1 MVTIPPTKMVMTGDG
16 LWHCFTYIIALFY
29 LHYSYWKW
37 SFIVYL
43 PIEKNVIFHIG
54 ILWFHF
60 YPDRKSLSK
69 PRESREPRFRCW
81 TTSEMSWVTRRWFW
95 LVWLMHAILYVIVSL
110 IVLSF
115 PFLMLVQAQGMRLYL
130 YIYIYCRVCL
140 WLLNMIVQHAMF
152 VARIAL
158 SLSLQLKSTGTH
170 LDSRPR

>member
-37 SFIVYL
+37 SCIVYL

-130 YIYIYCRVCL
+130 YIYTVEFVYDCWIWLFIMRCL
-140 WLLNMIVQHAMF
+140 SQGL
-152 VARIAL
+152 L